1 MKFWSI
7 FRGKSGMT
15 RSEEVTVQELLG
27 AGREFQI
34 RDLAFWSCVNLI
46 AGAVGRCDFRTFA
59 DGKEIQGAEW
69 YLWNVEPNSN
79 QSSSAFLHEVI
90 ARLCLD
96 NEALIVPGRK
106 KKGLDNL
113 LVAEDWN
120 STTETPDSMTRYHD
134 VTVGGKTFDRGWNED
149 SVLHLRLAHMDLK
162 PVIDGLYGSYVRMID
177 AAASAYERGLGQKLK
192 VHVDQIKSGDPNFE
206 ADFTKMIQ
214 EQLKPFL
221 SSNGAVLP
229 EFDGY
234 KYEEFPSGKSGS
246 GSGSG
251 AQEVQTLTE
260 DIFSFT
266 ARAFLIPTVLINGKV
281 EATKDANERF
291 LTYCVDPI
299 LDQLQEE
306 INRKRFGIEQVNA
319 GTRLYIDSTAIL
331 HMDIFQNSGNIEKL
345 VGSGVL
351 SINDICRTMGLPPIP
366 EKWADQHYM
375 TLNIAKAS
383 EQTRAM
389 EE

>member
-1 MKFWSI
+1 
-7 FRGKSGMT
+7 MT
-15 RSEEVTVQELLG
+15 KSEEVTVQELLG
-27 AGREFQI
+27 RSREFQI

-46 AGAVGRCDFRTFA
+46 AGAVGRCDFRTFSE
-59 DGKEIQGAEW
+59 GQEVQGAEW

-106 KKGLDNL
+106 KKGMDNL
-113 LVAEDWN
+113 LVASDWN
-120 STTETPDSMTRYHD
+120 ESRETPDSMTRYHNVD
-134 VTVGGKTFDRGWNED
+134 VGGTVLDRGFNED
-149 SVLHLRLAHMDLK
+149 TVLHLRLAHMDLK

-177 AAASAYERGLGQKLK
+177 AAATAYERGLGQKLK

-214 EQLKPFL
+214 DQLKPFL

-234 KYEEFPSGKSGS
+234 KYEEFGGKSGS
-246 GSGSG
+246 GSGNA

-306 INRKRFGIEQVNA
+306 INRKRFGMEDVSR

-331 HMDIFQNSGNIEKL
+331 HMDIFQSAGNIEKL

-366 EKWADQHYM
+366 EAWADEHYM

-383 EQTRAM
+383 EQTTIM
-389 EE
+389 TDGGDKN